1 MATNDTNAATT
12 GAGFGLRV
20 TSRRMALRAIAGLLL
35 TPAWTAV
42 RGAPGNLV
50 PLNAPQPMAQLHVTA
65 AGELLAVSVAGVLWQ
80 YSSGRWTQRAAQ
92 LDPGAPVASGHG
104 RIVGRSAGGTLWVLE
119 GGRLSMSPEPMLTP
133 HAGFR
138 ILPFGIIAVAHED
151 DRRALVVR
159 LEPGPSGSWAE
170 TARAVDAVLPDARP
184 LQVDLDG
191 PGSADDGHI
200 VVLAGPDGAR
210 YRHGAL
216 GDAIE
221 ATRLVYLERHGLEP
235 LRSMTLPAP
244 YVFEDLAPRPITW
257 RGGRGLLTVRSGPH
271 GAQLAIV
278 AASRDRPDGLQIEAL
293 GEPIGT
299 TGRWLAPTTDGRY
312 LLAVHT
318 PHISGVLYEYQAEG
332 DRLSARS
339 VVAGVS
345 NHAFGEREIDLAAW
359 IDSLLLVPA
368 QDRRR
373 LRVFDAR
380 ARWSERPSIALPTAV
395 VATRTLRIDHRP
407 GCALLLGDGAVWWI
421 TANL

>member
-1 MATNDTNAATT
+1 MTNDINPVTA
-12 GAGFGLRV
+12 GAGLGLSV

-50 PLNAPQPMAQLHVTA
+50 PLNAPQPMAQLHVTT

-80 YSSGRWTQRAAQ
+80 YSSGRWMQRAAQ

-104 RIVGRSAGGTLWVLE
+104 RIVGRSARGTLWVLE
-119 GGRLSMSPEPMLTP
+119 GGRLSLSPEPMLTP
-133 HAGFR
+133 QGGFQ
-138 ILPFGIIAVAHED
+138 ILPFGIIAVAHES

-159 LEPGPSGSWAE
+159 LEPGPSGKWAE
-170 TARAVDAVLPDARP
+170 TARATAAVLPDARP
-184 LQVDLDG
+184 LQVDLDR
-191 PGSADDGHI
+191 PGRTDDGHV
-200 VVLAGPDGAR
+200 VVLAGPDGER

-221 ATRLVYLERHGLEP
+221 ATRLAYLERHGLEP

-257 RGGRGLLTVRSGPH
+257 RGGRGLLTVRSGPR

-278 AASRDRPDGLQIEAL
+278 AASRDRHDELQIKAL

-299 TGRWLAPTTDGRY
+299 TSRWLAPTTDGKH

-318 PHISGVLYEYQAEG
+318 PHVSGVLYEYQVEG
-332 DRLSARS
+332 ERLSARS

-345 NHAFGEREIDLAAW
+345 NHAFGKREIDLAAW
-359 IDSLLLVPA
+359 VDSLLLVPA

-373 LRVFDAR
+373 LRVFDAQ
-380 ARWSERPSIALPTAV
+380 ARWSERPSVALPAAV
-395 VATRTLRIDHRP
+395 VATRALQLDRRP
-407 GCALLLGDGAVWWI
+407 GCALLLDDGAAWWLA
-421 TANL
+421 ANL